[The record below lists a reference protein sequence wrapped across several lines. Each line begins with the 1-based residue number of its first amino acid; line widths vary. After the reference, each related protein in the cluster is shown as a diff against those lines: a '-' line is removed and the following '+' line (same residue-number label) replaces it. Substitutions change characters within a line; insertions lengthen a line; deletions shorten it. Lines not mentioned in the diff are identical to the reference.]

1 MTSNKTR
8 KIINVITI
16 IGTVLVC
23 VFFYFALKAEI
34 FTSEEKMKMF
44 LEQAGVFAPV
54 IFVLIQIVQ
63 VVIPLIPGGRYL
75 LCCWFCFWHI
85 CCFSAQAKV

>member
-34 FTSEEKMKMF
+34 FTS
-44 LEQAGVFAPV
+44 
-54 IFVLIQIVQ
+54 
-63 VVIPLIPGGRYL
+63 
-75 LCCWFCFWHI
+75 
-85 CCFSAQAKV
+85 